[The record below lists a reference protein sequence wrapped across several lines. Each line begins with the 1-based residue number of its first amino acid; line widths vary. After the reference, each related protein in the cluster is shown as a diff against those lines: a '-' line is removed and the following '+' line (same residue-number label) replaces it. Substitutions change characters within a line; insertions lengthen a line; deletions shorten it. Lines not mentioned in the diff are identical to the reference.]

1 MVSPAARRGPRSD
14 RGGRGPGRGGNRSG
28 DGSGSSGGG
37 ERRGGR
43 GGRGRDRERPP
54 REDDSGGFSERVV
67 HTRRIA
73 KVVKG
78 GRRLRFNALVVVGD
92 GQGRVGA
99 GMGKA
104 LAIPDAVRKGTAVA
118 RRGAITI
125 PIKGSTIPHEI
136 SVRKGASIV
145 IIKPAPL
152 GTGIIAAGAMRAMLE
167 LGGVQDV
174 VGKSLGSRNP
184 INIVQATLAALEQ
197 LRDPETERAQ
207 RLGTVRPATNGAG
220 AAATPSAATPSAA
233 TPAATPPPT
242 ATATPASPAAV
253 TPPAAAP
260 AAAPPP
266 TAAPAATTPGSA
278 GAPEPTPAA
287 GAATVPVSANASADA
302 SADTAAPAVAP
313 TAETAAP
320 APAGGAD
327 VPAGEP
333 EATGGGSSG
342 NDNATGAT
350 ATAATATGVA
360 PEPETVSNSS
370 AAAAGAGDDSDNPA
384 SDAASGGNPGAAG
397 PDGESGAAT

>member
-207 RLGTVRPATNGAG
+207 RLATVRPATNGAG
-220 AAATPSAATPSAA
+220 AAAAAASPSAA
-233 TPAATPPPT
+233 TPATTTQTA

-260 AAAPPP
+260 AAAPPT
-266 TAAPAATTPGSA
+266 TAAPTATTPGRA

-287 GAATVPVSANASADA
+287 SAATAPVSVNADA
-302 SADTAAPAVAP
+302 STDTAAPPA
-313 TAETAAP
+313 AEP
-320 APAGGAD
+320 

-333 EATGGGSSG
+333 ATAE
-342 NDNATGAT
+342 DNGAT
-350 ATAATATGVA
+350 ATGTTATGGAA
-360 PEPETVSNSS
+360 PEPETVSSS
-370 AAAAGAGDDSDNPA
+370 AAAAGAGNDSDSPA